1 MLRFYADSMLG
12 KLSRFLRFF
21 GYSTLYRS
29 EETVDVMIKTAQKND
44 LIVLSQ
50 SKQVI
55 DKCQK
60 QNVKAYSMPTSSIE
74 EQLRVLKTNLEIE
87 FEVPPKEMLCSLCNG
102 DISKKEKEEII
113 DKIPKGTTLH
123 YDDFWQC
130 NECDKI
136 YWLGSHWEDIKR
148 IIERVEKGNV

>member
-1 MLRFYADSMLG
+1 MYRFYADSMLG

-29 EETVDVMIKTAQKND
+29 DESIERMIDRAKDNN

-55 DKCQK
+55 AKCHK
-60 QNVKAYSMPTSSIE
+60 KEIEAYSLPTSSIE
-74 EQLRVLKTNLEIE
+74 DQLSVLRTELDISLSI
-87 FEVPPKEMLCSLCNG
+87 PPEKMLCSLCNSTITRKDKA
-102 DISKKEKEEII
+102 DIINE
-113 DKIPKGTTLH
+113 IPKGTANH

-130 NECDKI
+130 DECDKI
-136 YWLGSHWEDIKR
+136 FWLGSHWEDIKR
-148 IIERVEKGNV
+148 IVERVEKRKK

>member
-21 GYSTLYRS
+21 GFSTLYRS
-29 EETVDVMIKTAQKND
+29 EETVETMIKTAQKND
-44 LIVLSQ
+44 IIVLSQ
-50 SKQVI
+50 SKLVI

-60 QNVKAYSMPTSSIE
+60 QNVRAYSMPTSGIE
-74 EQLRVLKTNLEIE
+74 EQLKILKTELEIE
-87 FEVPPKEMLCSLCNG
+87 FAVPPKEMLCSLCNG
-102 DISKKEKEEII
+102 KISKKEKEEIV
-113 DKIPKGTTLH
+113 DKIPKGTALH

-148 IIERVEKGNV
+148 IIERVEKGKI

>member
-1 MLRFYADSMLG
+1 MLG

-29 EETVDVMIKTAQKND
+29 EETVEVMIEVAQENN
-44 LIVLSQ
+44 LIILSQ
-50 SKQVI
+50 SKLVVNN
-55 DKCQK
+55 CHK
-60 QNVKAYSMPTSSIE
+60 QNVKAFSLPTSSIE
-74 EQLRVLKTNLEIE
+74 EQLKILKNELEIE
-87 FEVPPKEMLCSLCNG
+87 FTVPPKEMLCSLCNG
-102 DISKKEKEEII
+102 NISKKEKNEII
-113 DKIPKGTTLH
+113 DKIPKGTALH

-148 IIERVEKGNV
+148 IIERVEKGKA

>member
-29 EETVDVMIKTAQKND
+29 EETVEAMIETAQIND
-44 LIVLSQ
+44 LIILSQ
-50 SKQVI
+50 SKLVVNT
-55 DKCQK
+55 CQK
-60 QNVKAYSMPTSSIE
+60 QNVKAFSLPTSSID
-74 EQLRVLKTNLEIE
+74 EQLKILKSELEIE
-87 FEVPPKEMLCSLCNG
+87 FVVPPKEMLCSLCNSN
-102 DISKKEKEEII
+102 ISKKEKDEII
-113 DKIPKGTTLH
+113 DKIPKGTAQN

-136 YWLGSHWEDIKR
+136 YWLGSHWENIKR
-148 IIERVEKGNV
+148 IIERVEKGKV